1 MLDPRIKEYLSQVGI
16 CKIPEMDTAL
26 LSAFGEEEGARHVER
41 MMELF
46 DRSEERLIYGAKDTS
61 YLYRQDALVDYMNQS
76 LEMSLLGSSFYD
88 RVFFRRAM
96 DYLLRY
102 ESFWRGDIL
111 DHGCGNGI
119 LTCFLAW
126 MHPESSVTG
135 VDLSANAVS
144 VAGELARRLQ
154 VDNVRFGGRQAA
166 ERERYNVLF
175 SCRTVHENIACIPLC
190 RESQRSVLSAEEQIK
205 RHEEYTKILS
215 VFIKPKGYLISV
227 ERYEDDEAYAGL
239 VGALIR
245 SGFCQVKGSHMQ
257 LSCKNGD
264 ETAVFQAAVFQKML

>member
-16 CKIPEMDTAL
+16 RKIPEMDTAL

-46 DRSEERLIYGAKDTS
+46 DRSEERMIYGAKDTS

-88 RVFFRRAM
+88 RVFFRRVM

-154 VDNVRFGGRQAA
+154 VDNVRFGGNDMMCCSLAV
-166 ERERYNVLF
+166 RYMRISHAYRYARNRNGLF
-175 SCRTVHENIACIPLC
+175 CLPRSRSNGMRNIRRYSPYLS
-190 RESQRSVLSAEEQIK
+190 SQ
-205 RHEEYTKILS
+205 
-215 VFIKPKGYLISV
+215 KGI
-227 ERYEDDEAYAGL
+227 
-239 VGALIR
+239 
-245 SGFCQVKGSHMQ
+245 
-257 LSCKNGD
+257 
-264 ETAVFQAAVFQKML
+264 